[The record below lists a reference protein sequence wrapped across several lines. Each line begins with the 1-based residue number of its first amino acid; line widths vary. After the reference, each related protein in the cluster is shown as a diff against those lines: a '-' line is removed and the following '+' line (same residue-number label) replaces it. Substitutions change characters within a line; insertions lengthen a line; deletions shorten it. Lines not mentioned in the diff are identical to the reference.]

1 MIKKTLFLIISFLV
15 FVSAQSQELPIVSQH
30 LSVKGRWS
38 IKLGY
43 STYKT
48 FSLQGTWLPSTKDDE
63 RILIYKLKSNIRLE
77 LNYGVLKWLEVGGY
91 IGLMNY
97 EYLTEEIWE
106 SAGGIGWPNYPDAF
120 APTFGV
126 NVNIQLLPLMV
137 KNPKCHWDLYIPFR
151 YGGCYLI
158 KYGGK
163 YVVEQSTSPLWDNK
177 VWDGKDKQNGYEWV
191 DINYNKYRHEYSVG
205 LGVAVYIKNIMGFYI
220 EAMGGQL
227 SYWPELVKS
236 PYSIRFG
243 LAAKF

>member
-1 MIKKTLFLIISFLV
+1 MIISLLV
-15 FVSAQSQELPIVSQH
+15 FISAQSQELPVKSQH
-30 LSVKGRWS
+30 FSVKGRWS

-48 FSLQGTWLPSTKDDE
+48 FCLSPTWIPSAKDDE
-63 RILIYKLKSNIRLE
+63 RIEIYKLKSNIRLE

-97 EYLTEEIWE
+97 EYLTEEIRFA
-106 SAGGIGWPNYPDAF
+106 AGYFGWPNYPDAF

-151 YGGCYLI
+151 YGGCYTS
-158 KYGGK
+158 KWGGK
-163 YVVEQSTSPLWDNK
+163 YVADWYYDSYWDNAMYDHK
-177 VWDGKDKQNGYEWV
+177 NDRPKDGDPKDF
-191 DINYNKYRHEYSVG
+191 NKYRHEYSVG

-220 EAMGGQL
+220 EGMGGQL